1 MKIRRLRSAVLAVAL
16 GAGVL
21 AGTVIQT
28 SAAAASGGWPTPD
41 WYKVGPFP
49 TLAECESYYDVDA
62 QSGLYS
68 GLVGCHWFGRGIYT
82 PGYYY
87 EVYIP

>member
-16 GAGVL
+16 GAGILV
-21 AGTVIQT
+21 GTATQT
-28 SAAAASGGWPTPD
+28 GAASGDWPTRD

-49 TLAECESYYDVDA
+49 TLAECDSYYDIDA

-68 GLVGCHWFGRGIYT
+68 GLVGCRWLLGGSAY
-82 PGYYY
+82 PSGYYY